1 MPWDAPESANARD
14 DCVTCCTGLVKH
26 NKALIHLKNDLKGLT
41 TDFAICCKPDIMDV
55 EHWPYDRTSEADAF
69 DNDDATT
76 LATVALAAELELA
89 DPPGAPPFGF
99 GAFFA
104 AAAFGAALG
113 SW

>member
-1 MPWDAPESANARD
+1 MLNTGHMIEHPKPMP
-14 DCVTCCTGLVKH
+14 
-26 NKALIHLKNDLKGLT
+26 LT
-41 TDFAICCKPDIMDV
+41 TTM
-55 EHWPYDRTSEADAF
+55 T
-69 DNDDATT
+69 DDATT
-76 LATVALAAELELA
+76 VATVALAAELELA